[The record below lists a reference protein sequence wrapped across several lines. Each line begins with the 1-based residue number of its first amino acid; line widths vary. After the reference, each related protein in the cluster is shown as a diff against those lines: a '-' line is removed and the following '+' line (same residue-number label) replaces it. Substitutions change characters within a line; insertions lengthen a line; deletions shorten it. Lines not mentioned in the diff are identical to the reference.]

1 MRTLIFT
8 VFISFLS
15 IASGSL
21 MAASGGVHLDNVEID
36 ITDQASLQRGA
47 KTFVN
52 YCLSCHE
59 ASYMRYNRMAQD
71 LGLSDDQV
79 LKNLMFATD
88 KIGETMTIAM
98 RAEDAKKWFGV
109 IPPDLSVIS
118 RSRGTDWL
126 YTYLRTFYLDQSKQ
140 TGTNNLAF
148 KDVGMPHVLWQQ
160 QGYLAQDEETHDLSS
175 ATNGSISHNEYDVM
189 VQDLTN
195 FLAYIGEPSKL
206 QRLALGKWVLLYLVL
221 LFLVA
226 YPMKKAFWKIGRA
239 HV

>member
-15 IASGSL
+15 MASSSL
-21 MAASGGVHLDNVEID
+21 MAASGGMHLDSVEID

-71 LGLSDDQV
+71 IGLSDDQV

-88 KIGETMTIAM
+88 NVGETMTIAM

-118 RSRGTDWL
+118 RAKGTDWL

-140 TGTNNLAF
+140 MGTNNLAF
-148 KDVGMPHVLWQQ
+148 KDVSMPHVLWQQ

-175 ATNGSISHNEYDVM
+175 ATDGAISHNEYDVM

-226 YPMKKAFWKIGRA
+226 YPMKKAFWRDI
-239 HV
+239 H

>member
-15 IASGSL
+15 MASSSL
-21 MAASGGVHLDNVEID
+21 MAASGGMHLDSVEID

-71 LGLSDDQV
+71 IGLSDDQV

-88 KIGETMTIAM
+88 NVGETMTIAM

-118 RSRGTDWL
+118 RAKGTDWL
-126 YTYLRTFYLDQSKQ
+126 YTYLRTFYLDQNKQ
-140 TGTNNLAF
+140 MGTNNLAF

-175 ATNGSISHNEYDVM
+175 ATDGAISHHEYDVM
-189 VQDLTN
+189 VKDLTN

-226 YPMKKAFWKIGRA
+226 YPMKKAFWRDI
-239 HV
+239 H

>member
-15 IASGSL
+15 ITSSSL
-21 MAASGGVHLDNVEID
+21 MAASGGLHLDEVEID

-71 LGLSDDQV
+71 IGLSDDQV
-79 LKNLMFATD
+79 IKNLMFASD

-118 RSRGTDWL
+118 RAKGTDWL
-126 YTYLRTFYLDQSKQ
+126 YTYLRTFYLDQEKS

-160 QGYLAQDEETHDLSS
+160 QGYLAQDEETHDLVS
-175 ATNGSISHNEYDVM
+175 ATDGTQSQNEYNAM
-189 VQDLTN
+189 AKDLTN

-226 YPMKKAFWKIGRA
+226 YPMKKAFWRDI
-239 HV
+239 H

>member
-15 IASGSL
+15 ITSSSL
-21 MAASGGVHLDNVEID
+21 MAASGGLHLDEVEID

-71 LGLSDDQV
+71 IGLSDDQV
-79 LKNLMFATD
+79 IKNLMFASD

-118 RSRGTDWL
+118 RAKGTDWL
-126 YTYLRTFYLDQSKQ
+126 YTYLRTFYLDQEKS

-160 QGYLAQDEETHDLSS
+160 QGYLAQNEETHDLVS
-175 ATNGSISHNEYDVM
+175 ATDGTQSQNVYNAM
-189 VQDLTN
+189 AKDLTN

-226 YPMKKAFWKIGRA
+226 YPMKKAFWRDI
-239 HV
+239 H

>member
-15 IASGSL
+15 IASSSL

-71 LGLSDDQV
+71 IGLSDDQV

-160 QGYLAQDEETHDLSS
+160 QGYLAQDEETHDLGS
-175 ATNGSISHNEYDVM
+175 ATNGSISDNEYNVM

-226 YPMKKAFWKIGRA
+226 YPMKKAFWRDI
-239 HV
+239 H

>member
-15 IASGSL
+15 ITSSSL

-71 LGLSDDQV
+71 IGLSDDQV
-79 LKNLMFATD
+79 IKNLMFASD

-118 RSRGTDWL
+118 RAKGTDWL
-126 YTYLRTFYLDQSKQ
+126 YTYLRTFYLDQGKP

-160 QGYLAQDEETHDLSS
+160 QGYLAQNEETHDLIS
-175 ATNGSISHNEYDVM
+175 ATDGTQSQNEYNAM
-189 VQDLTN
+189 AKDLTN

-226 YPMKKAFWKIGRA
+226 YPMKKAFWRDI
-239 HV
+239 H

>member
-15 IASGSL
+15 ITSSSL
-21 MAASGGVHLDNVEID
+21 MAASGGLHLDEVEID

-71 LGLSDDQV
+71 IGLSDDQV
-79 LKNLMFATD
+79 IKNLMFASD

-118 RSRGTDWL
+118 RAKGTDWL
-126 YTYLRTFYLDQSKQ
+126 YTYLRTFYLDQEKS

-160 QGYLAQDEETHDLSS
+160 QGYLAQNEETHDLVS
-175 ATNGSISHNEYDVM
+175 ATDGTQSQNEYNAM
-189 VQDLTN
+189 AKDLTN

-226 YPMKKAFWKIGRA
+226 YPMKKAFWRDI
-239 HV
+239 H